1 MSRPW
6 MPLWIGDYRADTAHL
21 GATEH
26 GIYLLLIM
34 HYWQTGGLPDDDRQL
49 ARIACATDT
58 EWKRAKPI
66 ISAFFKQPGWK
77 HGRVE
82 EELAEAAKKSAA
94 GRTGGKASGEA
105 RRQSNDPPTTDERP
119 TNDRGN
125 DPPTNGQ
132 PPHSQLP
139 PPSHSLKDFKALG
152 EVNVNPRKGWTPPRH
167 GATGK
172 GRTYIN
178 AGTPEWDAYS
188 ADFREANGRDP
199 EPNEHGGKWFKTA
212 GEASH

>member
-1 MSRPW
+1 
-6 MPLWIGDYRADTAHL
+6 MPLYIGDYRADTAHL

-66 ISAFFKQPGWK
+66 ISKFFARPGWK

-82 EELAEAAKKSAA
+82 EELAEAAKRSAA
-94 GRTGGKASGEA
+94 GRKGGLASGEA
-105 RRQSNDPPTTDERP
+105 RRHTNDPPTTDERSF
-119 TNDRGN
+119 NDSGN
-125 DPPTNGQ
+125 DPPTDRQ
-132 PPHSQLP
+132 
-139 PPSHSLKDFKALG
+139 PSHSQPPSPLPSGVKGFKAFG
-152 EVNVNPRKGWTPPRH
+152 EARVSARSGWSPPRH

-172 GRTYIN
+172 GRTYIEF
-178 AGTPEWDAYS
+178 GTEEWASYA
-188 ADFREANGRDP
+188 ADYRAAKGVDP
-199 EPNEHGGKWFKTA
+199 EPNEHGGKWFKTT
-212 GEASH
+212 GEAPGAA